1 MVLESCLPT
10 LADVIFHS
18 ETRESNPKKRAGGVQ
33 RLHQISAI
41 AIGQSQIAD
50 EYVKFVLC
58 AEIERRLEI
67 QS

>member
-10 LADVIFHS
+10 LPNIVFHS
-18 ETRESNPKKRAGGVQ
+18 ETRESNAKKRARGLQ
-33 RLHQISAI
+33 RLHQMNAI
-41 AIGQSQIAD
+41 AIGQSQIAN
-50 EYVKFVLC
+50 EYVKFVFC